1 MNKFML
7 RTLSVAA
14 VAAMLSSSAMADD
27 QKYGVGV
34 GVAGQNSTLLRGVV
48 NLDNDLRLE
57 PFFAFGYQDA
67 DTTSNSNF
75 QVGTSVEVVKPVSTN
90 ISTYYGGY
98 VGLTT
103 ASVDIT
109 VPNGFGGTTTT
120 SASST
125 SFNLGPVAGVEY
137 AFDKQFTLGAEVKFD
152 LGFGDVTTFGTSSS
166 VLLRYYF

>member
-1 MNKFML
+1 MNKFIL
-7 RTLSVAA
+7 KTLSVAA

-67 DTTSNSNF
+67 GTTSNSNF
-75 QVGTSVEVVKPVSTN
+75 QVGTSVEIVKAVSTN
-90 ISTYYGGY
+90 VSAYYGGY
-98 VGLTT
+98 VGLAT
-103 ASVDIT
+103 AS
-109 VPNGFGGTTTT
+109 VPNGFGDTE
-120 SASST
+120 SST

>member
-1 MNKFML
+1 MNKFIL
-7 RTLSVAA
+7 KTLSVAA

-34 GVAGQNSTLLRGVV
+34 GVAGQNNALLRGVV

-75 QVGTSVEVVKPVSTN
+75 QVGTSVEIVKAVSTN
-90 ISTYYGGY
+90 VSAYYGGY
-98 VGLTT
+98 VGLAT
-103 ASVDIT
+103 AS
-109 VPNGFGGTTTT
+109 VPNGFGDTE
-120 SASST
+120 SST